1 MSPTIRSILTLLLW
15 IIMSIVP
22 GLGIFGEIMYRKINN
37 ISLQKHWYTYIIS
50 IIPIIG
56 PCISYIIIE
65 G

>member
-1 MSPTIRSILTLLLW
+1 MTPKIHSILILLLW
-15 IIMSIVP
+15 IIMSIIP
-22 GLGIFGEIMYRKINN
+22 GLGVFGEIMYRKISN
-37 ISLQKHWYTYIIS
+37 ISLQKDWYTYIIS